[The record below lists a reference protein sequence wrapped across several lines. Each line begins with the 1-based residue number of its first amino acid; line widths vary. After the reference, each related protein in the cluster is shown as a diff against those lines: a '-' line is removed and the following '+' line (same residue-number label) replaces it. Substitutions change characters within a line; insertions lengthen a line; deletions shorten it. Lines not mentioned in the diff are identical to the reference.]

1 MLYSH
6 HAIDIQQHLRL
17 YNLKS
22 LVEKLNKVL
31 ECAFE
36 AKVVADNQPMCRQ
49 AIRLVIEGMRNP
61 NFIYKLF

>member
-36 AKVVADNQPMCRQ
+36 AKVVADNPLNQC
-49 AIRLVIEGMRNP
+49 AGSDSFVE
-61 NFIYKLF
+61 